1 MTGSPPVRRQPRVAV
16 IGAGS
21 WGTAVASI
29 IARKSPTVIW
39 ARSAEVAEQVN
50 ERHLNERYLPGFPL
64 PETLTS
70 TSDLQA
76 AVEPTDVVVMA
87 VPSHGFRGAL
97 TDLAPYLRPWAPVV
111 SLVKG
116 LEQVTH
122 RRMTEIVDEV
132 LPGHP
137 AGVLAGPNI
146 AREVVAGY
154 AAAAVLAMPDQHLA
168 AQLGEMFRTKLFR
181 IYSSSDVAGVEIAGA
196 LKNVFAIAVGMG
208 DGVGSGDNTRAA
220 VITRSLREMSRLG
233 ERIGGERDTFS
244 GLAGLGDLVVTCTS
258 PHSRNRH
265 VGEQLGRGVP
275 IEEVLAGMTQVA
287 EGVKAVSAVMKLAAE
302 YGLEMPIAR
311 EVDSVVN
318 HGSTPMEAYRGL
330 INIAPGHEVHGE
342 GW

>member
-1 MTGSPPVRRQPRVAV
+1 MNRRQPKVAV

-29 IARKSPTVIW
+29 VARKSPTVIW
-39 ARSAEVAEQVN
+39 ARSEEVAAQIN
-50 ERHLNERYLPGFPL
+50 QTHTNSRYLPDFPL
-64 PETLTS
+64 PDTLTA
-70 TSDLQA
+70 THDLQA
-76 AVEPTDVVVMA
+76 AVEPTDVIIMA

-97 TDLAPYLRPWAPVV
+97 TELAPYLRPWAPVV

-122 RRMTEIVDEV
+122 RRMTEIIDEI

-154 AAAAVLAMPDQHLA
+154 AAAAVIAMPDRHLA

-181 IYSSSDVAGVEIAGA
+181 IYSTSDVVGVEIAGA

-208 DGVGSGDNTRAA
+208 DGVGSGDNTRAM
-220 VITRSLREMSRLG
+220 VITRSLREMTRLG
-233 ERIGGERDTFS
+233 VALGGDRDTFP

-275 IEEVLAGMTQVA
+275 MPEILAGMNQVA
-287 EGVKAVSAVMKLAAE
+287 EGVKAASVVMKLAANVGIE
-302 YGLEMPIAR
+302 VPIAR
-311 EVDSVVN
+311 EVDAVVN
-318 HGSTPMEAYRGL
+318 HGSTPERAYRGL
-330 INIAPGHEVHGE
+330 LTEAPGHEVHGDS
-342 GW
+342 W